1 MLTVVYFNAIFNTEG
16 KNMKEPKKAINVY
29 VKVKNIR
36 RLAAAHEKTQIPKS
50 AIVEQGMEKRLDE
63 IERVK

>member
-1 MLTVVYFNAIFNTEG
+1 
-16 KNMKEPKKAINVY
+16 MKEPKKAINVY